1 MTRTQTLLVATAAF
15 AVSLG
20 SAMAQTGG
28 AAGTK
33 CGPET
38 WSTDKMMYVNVPCL
52 GGETSGGTVGAA
64 APSVQGTNSTTIT
77 KQEMKQGT
85 YYPAPMQTQAV
96 TAGPSYASM
105 GDSCGPSRTVALTD
119 EYGHKYNCRGDRI
132 R

>member
-1 MTRTQTLLVATAAF
+1 MTRTQIVVVATAMAL
-15 AVSLG
+15 AVPLG
-20 SAMAQTGG
+20 SAMAQTR
-28 AAGTK
+28 A
-33 CGPET
+33 CGVET
-38 WSTDKMMYVNVPCL
+38 WSTDKMAYVNVPCTA
-52 GGETSGGTVGAA
+52 GETSAGGTVGAA
-64 APSVQGTNSTTIT
+64 APSVQGSNSTTIT

>member
-1 MTRTQTLLVATAAF
+1 
-15 AVSLG
+15 
-20 SAMAQTGG
+20 MAQTR
-28 AAGTK
+28 T
-33 CGPET
+33 CGVET
-38 WSTDKMMYVNVPCL
+38 WSTDQMAYVNVPCTA
-52 GGETSGGTVGAA
+52 GETAGGGTVGAA

-96 TAGPSYASM
+96 TAGPSYGSM
-105 GDSCGPSRTVALTD
+105 GDSCGSTRTVAVTD